1 MEDPWQCPC
10 GHVFCKVCIQHWLQ
24 SHMFS
29 NCPVCRVPC
38 FKFQLRPVVHMVRN
52 LINCLTVRCE
62 NSEAG
67 CDKKVELQK
76 YDSHK
81 KVCEFA
87 TVPCPNEGCE
97 LHILRK
103 DVEEHDHV
111 CDYHQLMCPDGCG
124 DSILRKE
131 LDSHSCIMEER
142 VPGRKNWILNKSWK
156 DLRNTSRN
164 LRKTPGLLRK
174 LPFIKIVRE
183 ICLKVCAGKNLKWRV
198 CAVMALEELA
208 EEFVLNVQDDFKT
221 VCQKAGV
228 RPQRIQVIMDKVLD
242 DFESDLL

>member
-1 MEDPWQCPC
+1 MEDPWECPC

-67 CDKKVELQK
+67 CDKNVELQK

-81 KVCEFA
+81 K
-87 TVPCPNEGCE
+87 
-97 LHILRK
+97 
-103 DVEEHDHV
+103 
-111 CDYHQLMCPDGCG
+111 
-124 DSILRKE
+124 
-131 LDSHSCIMEER
+131 
-142 VPGRKNWILNKSWK
+142 
-156 DLRNTSRN
+156 
-164 LRKTPGLLRK
+164 
-174 LPFIKIVRE
+174 VRE

-198 CAVMALEELA
+198 CAIMALEELA
-208 EEFVLNVQDDFKT
+208 EEFALNVQDDFKT